1 MSTNDSNKTGIGG
14 EVRKLRESGGASIG
28 ELREFLGTLKGKR
41 PHEVMGT
48 IASNSLVRSVIISTI
63 ACFALIMVLTII
75 PFLLKDETAT
85 AKTDGAEAAATE
97 SGETA
102 EEGESLS
109 QQASNAT
116 AQDSEMSDDEVV
128 DALGIGE
135 TKVAPEDENP
145 LDNDNDLENLLDGK

>member
-1 MSTNDSNKTGIGG
+1 MSTNDSNKSGIGG
-14 EVRKLRESGGASIG
+14 EVRRLRESGGASIG

-48 IASNSLVRSVIISTI
+48 IASNSLVRSVIISTV

-75 PFLLKDETAT
+75 PFLLKDETVT
-85 AKTDGAEAAATE
+85 AKTDGAEAAATV
-97 SGETA
+97 SGESA
-102 EEGESLS
+102 EDSESLT
-109 QQASNAT
+109 QQASNA
-116 AQDSEMSDDEVV
+116 ASQDSGMSDDEVV